1 MQFYIGFSIKFV
13 NGYGENLRRFKRR
26 SKERKGSEK
35 AEEKDR
41 ISIKKELKKGVE
53 DEEVLENKEDEED

>member
-1 MQFYIGFSIKFV
+1 
-13 NGYGENLRRFKRR
+13 LRRFKRR

-41 ISIKKELKKGVE
+41 ISLKKELKEGVE
-53 DEEVLENKEDEED
+53 DEEVVEYKEDKED